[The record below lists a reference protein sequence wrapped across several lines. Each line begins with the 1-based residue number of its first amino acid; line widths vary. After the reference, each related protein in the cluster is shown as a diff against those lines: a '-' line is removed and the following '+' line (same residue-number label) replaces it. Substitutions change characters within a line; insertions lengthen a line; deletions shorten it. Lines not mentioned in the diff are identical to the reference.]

1 MILKHPWR
9 VLAAGLAL
17 GWLFDLLFYG
27 KLPGISLLIFSLA
40 LLAALGGALCAEG
53 ARAIRANL
61 WLPTLLLFFAAMG
74 FVRANAFLTFL
85 NICAMLMLASL
96 LAIHLT
102 RKPAAA
108 GGVIRLA
115 WTPIQAFGLSLW
127 RGGGVVA
134 QVARQDLSTARG
146 RARRLTPAI
155 VRGLLIALPVVVIFG
170 ALLASADLIFA
181 DLIRRVFAQDIL
193 EELLRWGW
201 HGALILAVG
210 FLALG
215 GLAYT
220 VGRPPKDER
229 QVALPAVPRFL
240 GFLESAIVINA
251 VNVLFVLYVLIQL
264 RYLFGG
270 QLNVAAGGH
279 FTYAEYARRGFGE
292 LMAVSILALGM
303 VLALNAITQ
312 REGRRQG
319 LAFNISSTI
328 LVALTCVMLASA
340 FKRLLL
346 YEDFYGFTEMRLY
359 SHVFMVWL
367 GLLLAW
373 FVATLWLRP
382 DRFAIGLLI
391 AAFGFIATLDLIN
404 PEAFIVRQNFARY
417 QLQSE
422 SAFQRDPAPDVTRDP
437 AEYAR
442 IDASYLAQFSDDAVP
457 ALIGIVDRL
466 PDAER
471 QVVDARLLSL
481 GRQRYQHSEWRRWQS
496 FHLARW
502 NVYRWLAARYDEP
515 TLSIVEER
523 DDGIPP
529 DSGD

>member
-9 VLAAGLAL
+9 LIAAGLAL

-27 KLPGISLLIFSLA
+27 KLPGISLLIFSLG
-40 LLAALGGALCAEG
+40 LLGALGMALHAEG
-53 ARAIRANL
+53 ARALRANL
-61 WLPTLLLFFAAMG
+61 WLPVLLLFFAAMG
-74 FVRANAFLTFL
+74 FVRANSFLTFL
-85 NICAMLMLASL
+85 NICALLMLASL

-102 RKPAAA
+102 RGPAAE

-115 WTPIQAFGLSLW
+115 WAPVQAFGLSLW

-134 QVARQDLSTARG
+134 QATRQDLGPARG
-146 RARRLTPAI
+146 SARRVAPAI

-181 DLIRRVFAQDIL
+181 DLIQRVLDQDIL
-193 EELLRWGW
+193 DALLRWGW
-201 HGALILAVG
+201 RGVLILAVG

-215 GLAYT
+215 GLAYA
-220 VGRPPKDER
+220 VGRPPEGASK
-229 QVALPAVPRFL
+229 VVLPVVPRFL

-251 VNVLFVLYVLIQL
+251 VNVLFALFVLIQL
-264 RYLFGG
+264 PYLFGG
-270 QLNVAAGGH
+270 QLNIREDG

-292 LMAVSILALGM
+292 LVAVSVLVLGM
-303 VLALNAITQ
+303 LLALNAIT
-312 REGRRQG
+312 RRAGRQG
-319 LAFNISSTI
+319 LAFNISSSI
-328 LVALTCVMLASA
+328 LVALTCVMLVSA

-359 SHVFMVWL
+359 PHVFMVWL
-367 GLLLAW
+367 GLLLVW
-373 FVATLWLRP
+373 FMATSWVRP

-391 AAFGFIATLDLIN
+391 AGFGFVATLDLIN

-417 QLQSE
+417 QQQGE
-422 SAFQRDPAPDVTRDP
+422 SAFWRGTEHTADNA
-437 AEYAR
+437 AR
-442 IDASYLAQFSDDAVP
+442 IDVSYLAQFSDDAVP

-471 QVVDARLLSL
+471 QVVDARLLTL
-481 GRQRYQHSEWRRWQS
+481 GRQRYQHTEWQRWQS

-502 NVYRWLAARYDEP
+502 NAYRWLAARYDAP
-515 TLSIVEER
+515 TLSVVEER
-523 DDGIPP
+523 SDGIPP
-529 DSGD
+529 GSND

>member
-1 MILKHPWR
+1 MTLKHPWR
-9 VLAAGLAL
+9 LVAAGLAL
-17 GWLFDLLFYG
+17 GWLFDLLFYR
-27 KLPGISLLIFSLA
+27 KLPGISLVIFSAALLGALGLA
-40 LLAALGGALCAEG
+40 LRSEG
-53 ARAIRANL
+53 ARALRANL
-61 WLPTLLLFFAAMG
+61 WLPAALLFFAAMG
-74 FVRANAFLTFL
+74 FVRANGFLTFL

-102 RKPAAA
+102 RKPVAE

-115 WTPIQAFGLSLW
+115 WTPVQALGLSLW

-134 QVARQDLSTARG
+134 QVARQDLSAARG
-146 RARRLTPAI
+146 SARRTAPA
-155 VRGLLIALPVVVIFG
+155 VLRGVLIALPVVVLFG

-181 DLIRRVFAQDIL
+181 DLIQRVLAQDIL
-193 EELLRWGW
+193 ERLLRWGW
-201 HGALILAVG
+201 RGVLILTVG
-210 FLALG
+210 FVALG
-215 GLAYT
+215 GLAYAA
-220 VGRPPKDER
+220 GRPPEDESR
-229 QVALPAVPRFL
+229 VTLPVVPRFL

-251 VNVLFVLYVLIQL
+251 VNVLFTLFVLIQL
-264 RYLFGG
+264 PYLFGG
-270 QLNVAAGGH
+270 QLNIREGG

-292 LMAVSILALGM
+292 LVAVSLLVLGMGLALH
-303 VLALNAITQ
+303 AIT
-312 REGRRQG
+312 RRAGPRQAAG
-319 LAFNISSTI
+319 FNISSTI

-359 SHVFMVWL
+359 PHVFMVWL

-382 DRFAIGLLI
+382 DRFAIGLLV
-391 AAFGFIATLDLIN
+391 AAFGFVATLDLIN

-417 QLQSE
+417 QQQGE
-422 SAFQRDPAPDVTRDP
+422 SAFQRGTDPSSNDS
-437 AEYAR
+437 AR

-481 GRQRYQHSEWRRWQS
+481 GRERSQHHEWRRWQS

-502 NVYRWLAARYDEP
+502 NAYRWLAARYDAP
-515 TLSIVEER
+515 ALSVVEEHR
-523 DDGIPP
+523 DDIHP
-529 DSGD
+529 D